1 MKQCWLVLWSLLLMP
16 VAAATEHLNDHEA
29 FCQSSARQDCLALLQ
44 EQLTSAK
51 PYSVRWYQLKAY
63 QLDYLF
69 DKHLDQ
75 QLAQQTQQ
83 LLQLEDVPPVFRTQL
98 YFYQAKI
105 LHSNGQLLQ
114 AQHYAELASADLT
127 QLFQAFADPLR
138 LVELANLQTVMGQQE
153 QAWQLLQQAE
163 ARFARSKDPVF
174 MFELYT
180 NKALVQ
186 QAKGQLA
193 DAAYSRKLAL
203 DAILPSGDQGKI
215 SVAYGNLG
223 RTYQLLGQYGLAQ
236 QYYQLALQWL
246 VPGADDVRRQM
257 RLLRLSQLHCQ
268 LQDLSGARQLLAEVN
283 PQLVESSYQPLYQ
296 HLQQQL
302 VPGTTVVQCDAD

>member
-1 MKQCWLVLWSLLLMP
+1 MFCMLWSVMMP
-16 VAAATEHLNDHEA
+16 AAQAAEHLNDHEA
-29 FCQSSARQDCLALLQ
+29 FCQSAARQDCLALLQ
-44 EQLTSAK
+44 QQLASTEA
-51 PYSVRWYQLKAY
+51 YSVHWYQLKSY

-75 QLAQQTQQ
+75 PLAQQTTQ

-105 LHSNGQLLQ
+105 LHSNGQMLQ
-114 AQHYAELASADLT
+114 AQHYADLAAADLT
-127 QLFQAFADPLR
+127 QLFKAFADPLR
-138 LVELANLQTVMGQQE
+138 LVELANLQTVMGQQH
-153 QAWQLLQQAE
+153 QAWQLLMQAE
-163 ARFARSKDPVF
+163 ARFAKSKDPVF
-174 MFELYT
+174 LFELHT

-186 QAKGQLA
+186 QANGQMA

-203 DAILPSGDQGKI
+203 DAILPSGDNGKI

-236 QYYQLALQWL
+236 QYYQQALARMS
-246 VPGADDVRRQM
+246 PGADDVRRQM

-268 LQDLSGARQLLAEVN
+268 LQDLPGARQIFSQVD
-283 PQLVESSYQPLYQ
+283 PQLVETTYQPLYQ
-296 HLQQQL
+296 RLQQQL
-302 VPGTTVVQCDAD
+302 AGHTAAAQCDTD